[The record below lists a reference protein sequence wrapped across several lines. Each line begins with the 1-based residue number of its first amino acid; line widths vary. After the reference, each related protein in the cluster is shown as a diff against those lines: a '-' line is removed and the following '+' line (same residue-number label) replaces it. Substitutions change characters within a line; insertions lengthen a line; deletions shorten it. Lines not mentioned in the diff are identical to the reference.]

1 MDWLKLD
8 LLNVFYFLPASLFF
22 FKVILPLGNE
32 ILMVVYAIALIAI
45 YALFYFRIISS
56 KATQNSDTLDIR

>member
-8 LLNVFYFLPASLFF
+8 LLNVFYFLPASIFF

-45 YALFYFRIISS
+45 YALIYFRIIIF
-56 KATQNSDTLDIR
+56 QNDRKPLKRQSE